1 MRLPTQHLKGPQDG
15 FAMIQVMVAMAILGI
30 LVVAFS
36 GMIAQTVKAQR
47 IARVQGEKL
56 SLQTIFRGSLTCST
70 KCEDLKR
77 DIPDMVGQWKVKPI
91 CSSKKL
97 VLNVSHPGPLAINI
111 DANYKLSAGESF
123 VIVRAERIIGT
134 YTNAQKTI
142 DIGQYSFQVIYQ
154 ENKVI
159 LRVAKI
165 NKS

>member
-70 KCEDLKR
+70 RCEDLKR

-97 VLNVSHPGPLAINI
+97 VLNVSHPDLYGGNWNRL
-111 DANYKLSAGESF
+111 YKNG
-123 VIVRAERIIGT
+123 
-134 YTNAQKTI
+134 
-142 DIGQYSFQVIYQ
+142 Q
-154 ENKVI
+154 ENSVCKNFVRLGSNVAPNSMRRRVCPDGKKV
-159 LRVAKI
+159 
-165 NKS
+165 KSVDFSAQSIECK